1 MEKTNWIEKIK
12 EAVHIAMNKG
22 LKIEIYSNEKMNQI
36 DILREEINAF
46 DSIIISIYIT
56 NDIIR
61 LTTKHGYTLIKHSIT
76 DREKLEIDS
85 LKLSIKEYNE
95 DMAISEFE
103 EFISNKEEK
112 EKITDI
118 DNLDDDD

>member
-12 EAVHIAMNKG
+12 EAVYTAMDKK
-22 LKIEIYSNEKMNQI
+22 LEISSMSFN
-36 DILREEINAF
+36 
-46 DSIIISIYIT
+46 SIYIQYKSGMT
-56 NDIIR
+56 FHIGRDLITIS
-61 LTTKHGYTLIKHSIT
+61 TPKGYISIDHSLT

-85 LKLSIKEYNE
+85 LRLSIKEYNE

-103 EFISNKEEK
+103 EFISKKEEK

>member
-12 EAVHIAMNKG
+12 KAVYTAIDKK
-22 LKIEIYSNEKMNQI
+22 LEVEI
-36 DILREEINAF
+36 LIN
-46 DSIIISIYIT
+46 SIYINYKYKGELIFNIKKDLIT
-56 NDIIR
+56 ITSPKGYISIDHS
-61 LTTKHGYTLIKHSIT
+61 LTDK
-76 DREKLEIDS
+76 EKLEIDS

-95 DMAISEFE
+95 NMAISELE